1 MDTERTGVKIV
12 LNLSDIRGN
21 SMRLKTQT
29 QTKKRDKIYLA
40 GTTGI
45 TADVWLLYKESS
57 FLSQEH
63 AVKFTVKGLVKILSK
78 DK

>member
-1 MDTERTGVKIV
+1 MKIV
-12 LNLSDIRGN
+12 MNLCDVRGN
-21 SMRLKTQT
+21 STRLKTQT
-29 QTKKRDKIYLA
+29 QTKTCDKIYLA

-45 TADVWLLYKESS
+45 SADVWLLYKESS

-63 AVKFTVKGLVKILSK
+63 AVKFTVKGLVKILSE